1 MKTLAATLAVLGFS
15 GCVPLA
21 PVQLRSA
28 PEPSEQE
35 MAQLR
40 TIQSRTIAIR
50 RDAVFP
56 KVLEVLMD
64 GGYVIRSA
72 NTDLGLVTFYQ
83 QWMDQTQHNANIAEE
98 GSAIFSS
105 AGQNQT
111 RVRLV
116 ISGSWQRLEVT
127 GGGLKSTDSGMVG
140 GVLQSASPEEY
151 AKLLDLLER
160 GLRSARP

>member
-1 MKTLAATLAVLGFS
+1 
-15 GCVPLA
+15 
-21 PVQLRSA
+21 
-28 PEPSEQE
+28 
-35 MAQLR
+35 
-40 TIQSRTIAIR
+40 
-50 RDAVFP
+50 
-56 KVLEVLMD
+56 MD

>member
-40 TIQSRTIAIR
+40 NIQSRTIAIR

-98 GSAIFSS
+98 GSAVFSS
-105 AGQNQT
+105 AGPNQT

-127 GGGLKSTDSGMVG
+127 GGGLKSTDSGMIG

>member
-1 MKTLAATLAVLGFS
+1 MKTLVATLAVLGFS

-40 TIQSRTIAIR
+40 NIQSRTIAIR

-56 KVLEVLMD
+56 KVLEVFMD

-83 QWMDQTQHNANIAEE
+83 QWMDQAQHNANIAEE
-98 GSAIFSS
+98 GSAVFSS
-105 AGQNQT
+105 TGPNQT

-127 GGGLKSTDSGMVG
+127 GSGPKSTDSGMIG

-151 AKLLDLLER
+151 AKLLNLLER

>member
-40 TIQSRTIAIR
+40 NIQSRTIAIR

>member
-1 MKTLAATLAVLGFS
+1 MKTLVATLAVLGFS

-40 TIQSRTIAIR
+40 NIQSRTIAIR

-98 GSAIFSS
+98 GSAVFSS
-105 AGQNQT
+105 AGPNQT

-127 GGGLKSTDSGMVG
+127 GGGLKSTDSGMIG

>member
-1 MKTLAATLAVLGFS
+1 MKTLLATLAVLGFS
-15 GCVPLA
+15 GCAPLA

-40 TIQSRTIAIR
+40 NIQSRTIAIR

-56 KVLEVLMD
+56 RVLEVLMD

-105 AGQNQT
+105 AGPNQT

-127 GGGLKSTDSGMVG
+127 GGGFKSPDSGMIG
-140 GVLQSASPEEY
+140 GVSQSASPEEY
-151 AKLLDLLER
+151 AKLMDLLER

>member
-1 MKTLAATLAVLGFS
+1 MKTLVAMLAVLWFS

-40 TIQSRTIAIR
+40 NIQSRTIAIR

-83 QWMDQTQHNANIAEE
+83 QWMDQAQHNANIAEE
-98 GSAIFSS
+98 GSAVFSS
-105 AGQNQT
+105 AGPNQT

-127 GGGLKSTDSGMVG
+127 GGGLKSTDSGMIG

>member
-1 MKTLAATLAVLGFS
+1 MKTLLATLAVLGFS
-15 GCVPLA
+15 GCAPLA

-40 TIQSRTIAIR
+40 NIQSRTIAIR

-56 KVLEVLMD
+56 KVLEILMD

-105 AGQNQT
+105 AGPNQT

-127 GGGLKSTDSGMVG
+127 GGGFKSPDSGMIG

-151 AKLLDLLER
+151 AKLMDLLER

>member
-1 MKTLAATLAVLGFS
+1 MKTLVATLGVLWFS

-40 TIQSRTIAIR
+40 NIQSRTIALR

-72 NTDLGLVTFYQ
+72 NADLGLVTFYQ
-83 QWMDQTQHNANIAEE
+83 QWMDQAQHNANIAEE
-98 GSAIFSS
+98 GSAVFSS
-105 AGQNQT
+105 AGPNQV

-127 GGGLKSTDSGMVG
+127 GGGPKSTDSGMVG

-160 GLRSARP
+160 GLRSAQP

>member
-40 TIQSRTIAIR
+40 NIQSRTIAIR

-83 QWMDQTQHNANIAEE
+83 QWMDQAQHNANIAEE
-98 GSAIFSS
+98 GSAVFSS
-105 AGQNQT
+105 AGPNQT

-127 GGGLKSTDSGMVG
+127 GGGPKSTDSGMIG

>member
-1 MKTLAATLAVLGFS
+1 MKTLVATLAVLGFS

-40 TIQSRTIAIR
+40 NIQSRTIAIR

-83 QWMDQTQHNANIAEE
+83 QRSEE
-98 GSAIFSS
+98 HTS
-105 AGQNQT
+105 
-111 RVRLV
+111 
-116 ISGSWQRLEVT
+116 E
-127 GGGLKSTDSGMVG
+127 
-140 GVLQSASPEEY
+140 LQSLAY
-151 AKLLDLLER
+151 LVCRLLLEKKKTKEHCR
-160 GLRSARP
+160 

>member
-40 TIQSRTIAIR
+40 NIQSRTIAIR

-56 KVLEVLMD
+56 RVLEILMD

-83 QWMDQTQHNANIAEE
+83 QWMDQAQHNANIAEE
-98 GSAIFSS
+98 GSAVFSS
-105 AGQNQT
+105 AGPNQT

-127 GGGLKSTDSGMVG
+127 GGGLKSTDSGMIG

>member
-40 TIQSRTIAIR
+40 NTQSRTIAIR

-83 QWMDQTQHNANIAEE
+83 QWMDQAQHNANIAEE
-98 GSAIFSS
+98 GSAVFSS
-105 AGQNQT
+105 AGPNQT

-127 GGGLKSTDSGMVG
+127 GGGLKSTDSGMIG

>member
-1 MKTLAATLAVLGFS
+1 
-15 GCVPLA
+15 
-21 PVQLRSA
+21 
-28 PEPSEQE
+28 

-40 TIQSRTIAIR
+40 NIQSRTIAIR

-56 KVLEVLMD
+56 RVLEVLMD

-105 AGQNQT
+105 AGPNQT

-127 GGGLKSTDSGMVG
+127 GGGFKSPDSGMIG

-151 AKLLDLLER
+151 AKLMDLLER

>member
-1 MKTLAATLAVLGFS
+1 MKTLLATLAVLGFS
-15 GCVPLA
+15 GCAPLA

-40 TIQSRTIAIR
+40 NIQSRTIAIR

-56 KVLEVLMD
+56 RVLEVLMD

-105 AGQNQT
+105 AGPNQT

-127 GGGLKSTDSGMVG
+127 GGGFKSPDSGMIG

-151 AKLLDLLER
+151 AKLMDLLER

>member
-1 MKTLAATLAVLGFS
+1 MKTLVATLAVLGFS

-40 TIQSRTIAIR
+40 NIQSRTIEIR

-98 GSAIFSS
+98 GSAVFSS
-105 AGQNQT
+105 AGPNQT

-127 GGGLKSTDSGMVG
+127 GGGLKSTDSGMIG

-151 AKLLDLLER
+151 AKLLNLLER